1 MSITRRNDYRGG
13 RLTIRGNRYGYG
25 GGIVWQLIESRPNCN
40 ALIAETA
47 VDGDRVELETYALTE
62 IAHEVH

>member
-1 MSITRRNDYRGG
+1 MTLSLINDYRGG

-47 VDGDRVELETYALTE
+47 IDGDRAELETFVLTE
-62 IAHEVH
+62 LS

>member
-1 MSITRRNDYRGG
+1 MTLSMINDYRGG

-47 VDGDRVELETYALTE
+47 IDGDRAELETFVLTE
-62 IAHEVH
+62 LS